1 MMAYL
6 QAATLAVSQHLTAE
20 SGRTLPT
27 EDLLESLQ
35 PADPAAMVAYIR
47 PSTPPHAIGGRL
59 QKQKKMK
66 PSPPPPAPIVAQMI
80 EMGFTRNKVEF
91 AVKSLGK

>member
-1 MMAYL
+1 M
-6 QAATLAVSQHLTAE
+6 
-20 SGRTLPT
+20 
-27 EDLLESLQ
+27 ESLQ
-35 PADPAAMVAYIR
+35 PADPAAMVSYVR
-47 PSTPPHAIGGRL
+47 PSTPPSAIGGRL

-91 AVKSLGK
+91 AVKSLGEPELLLFMGFLI